1 MLHNRKNSKY
11 PSLTRTQIRRG
22 IANVVTSAI
31 LLAAVSVM
39 GVTMLAWSQTSML
52 EQKMEIEE
60 VFNTQMNKITEDLIF
75 ENVWFAIPAGVMTE
89 NHLNVTL
96 TNIGILGLNV
106 TEIHVTN
113 VTGTNNTNF
122 IYYHTNAGIPKSGSF
137 STNTTFPWIT
147 GDELDILI
155 FTDRGNQ
162 FITQVVAP

>member
-1 MLHNRKNSKY
+1 M
-11 PSLTRTQIRRG
+11 
-22 IANVVTSAI
+22 VTSAI
-31 LLAAVSVM
+31 ILSAVSIL

-52 EQKMEIEE
+52 EQRMEIEDI
-60 VFNTQMNKITEDLIF
+60 FNTQMNKITEDLIF
-75 ENVWFAIPAGVMTE
+75 ENVWFATTPSP

-122 IYYHTNAGIPKSGSF
+122 IYYHTDAGIPKSGSF

-147 GDELDILI
+147 GDELNILI
-155 FTDRGNQ
+155 FTGRGNQ